1 MPPFPLYRHEYTHGF
16 SSDPQ
21 LLLNVVTREQAIRI
35 ANTLGREKL
44 ENWNSYSWRL
54 SNYNEKDALNEIRI
68 AIKKVTG
75 ISKPWILGYAYE
87 FGKCLLTFI

>member
-1 MPPFPLYRHEYTHGF
+1 MVLYLHQCTDGF

-21 LLLNVVTREQAIRI
+21 LLLNVVTREQAIGI

-54 SNYNEKDALNEIRI
+54 SNYNEKDALEELRN
-68 AIKKVTG
+68 AIEEVTG
-75 ISKPWILGYAYE
+75 ISRPWIIGYVFE
-87 FGKCLLTFI
+87 FGRCLLTFI